1 MWPNYV
7 GFPMELEM
15 GKWGVEKEEDDIKDA
30 LCEWLATG
38 SRKEEKTLFSIMWSS
53 LLPGCR
59 TRACFFFFF
68 YKSSAIIHLYRFS

>member
-7 GFPMELEM
+7 GFPVELEM
-15 GKWGVEKEEDDIKDA
+15 GKWGVEKEEDIKDA

-53 LLPGCR
+53 LLPGGR
-59 TRACFFFFF
+59 TRAWVLFFFL
-68 YKSSAIIHLYRFS
+68 SQVL